1 MSGGLEL
8 PHMTTLLF
16 THPASLHHVTPEGH
30 PERVDRIRAINRILD
45 TKHFAELLRHQA
57 PLGRDEDILRAHHP
71 DHLNRIRAIAPEEG
85 VEYLD
90 ADTAMS
96 SGTLEAALRGV
107 GAATAAVDA
116 VFEGVAD
123 NAFCAMRPP
132 GHHAESRRA
141 MGFCFFNNAA
151 IAAHHARAVHGAER
165 VAVIDFD
172 VHHGNGTQ
180 DIFWTEPDLFYG
192 STHQMPLYP
201 GTGSRHETGAGN
213 IFNAPLRAGDGSAE
227 FREAMST
234 LILPALDAFAPEL
247 VIVSAGFDAHHR
259 DPLGSLQLTEE
270 DFAWITLQLMEA
282 AEIHCNGRVVSVLEG
297 GYDLQGL
304 ASSVGI
310 HVQALMR
317 GNAGEVD
324 EDDEEEEEL

>member
-1 MSGGLEL
+1 MA
-8 PHMTTLLF
+8 TLLLS
-16 THPASLHHVTPEGH
+16 HPASLHHVTPPGH
-30 PERVDRIRAINRILD
+30 PERVDRIRAVNQILA
-45 TKHFAELLRHQA
+45 TPHFEELIRRDA
-57 PLGRDEDILRAHHP
+57 PLGSDADILRAHLP
-71 DHLNRIRAIAPEEG
+71 DHLNRIRAVAPEEG

-90 ADTAMS
+90 ADTAMAP
-96 SGTLEAALRGV
+96 GTLEAALRAV

-116 VFEGVAD
+116 VMGAEVD
-123 NAFCAMRPP
+123 NALCAMRPP

-151 IAAHHARAVHGAER
+151 IAAHHARAAHGAER
-165 VAVIDFD
+165 VAVVDFD

-180 DIFWTEPDLFYG
+180 DIFWSDPDLFYG

-201 GTGSRHETGAGN
+201 GTGSRQETGVGN

-234 LILPALDAFAPEL
+234 LILPALDAFAPDL
-247 VIVSAGFDAHHR
+247 VVISAGFDAHHR

-282 AEIHCNGRVVSVLEG
+282 AEIHCSGRVVSVLEG

-317 GNAGEVD
+317 GNADAVEADVED
-324 EDDEEEEEL
+324 EF